1 MATSIDHH
9 RHRHRPDNR
18 PDHRPRHRP
27 RADSTHLATI
37 APLRSP
43 WRWPAAL
50 ALLVTGAVHIPV
62 TPEHLEEAPYIGL
75 LFAALTMACLVLAI
89 AVLAFDVPAVW
100 LLSGSVSGAAVFAY
114 LLSRTVALPQIGDD
128 VGHWFEPLGMAAISA
143 ETLTAVIAASILFR
157 HRQGRTTP

>member
-9 RHRHRPDNR
+9 RHR
-18 PDHRPRHRP
+18 PDHRPRHRSI
-27 RADSTHLATI
+27 ADSTHLASI
-37 APLRSP
+37 EPHRSP

-50 ALLVTGAVHIPV
+50 ALLVAGAVHIPV

-75 LFAALTMACLVLAI
+75 LFLALTIACLLLAI

-100 LLSGSVSGAAVFAY
+100 LLSGSISGAAVLAY
-114 LLSRTVALPQIGDD
+114 ILSRTVALPQIGDD
-128 VGHWFEPLGMAAISA
+128 VGHWFEPLGLAAVSA
-143 ETLTAVIAASILFR
+143 ETLTTIIAASILFH